1 MDKKKTNTLI
11 LIASVGLAIAAIIFL
26 CVAIF
31 GETKS
36 NWALYSALVCVVLS
50 NLFNV
55 IRASFNKEEK

>member
-1 MDKKKTNTLI
+1 MNQKKTNTLI
-11 LIASVGLAIAAIIFL
+11 LVASVGLAIAAIIFL

-36 NWALYSALVCVVLS
+36 NWALSTALACVVLS

-55 IRASFNKEEK
+55 IRASFHEKEK